1 MRGRSINS
9 RFMLFQDRL
18 QSQELDDYDEEK
30 EWKRLQRQYEGR
42 ESATDTQARQESS
55 NLAQKERGEDL
66 ETDSKIPKFIRLYDV
81 DTRPSSSKVT
91 VQLIR
96 HQLRS
101 CTSPEDF
108 TRVFTVLLDRRPGM
122 PNAEGKG
129 ARLLANESTQRII
142 AHSLARYDPGRALVS
157 LSLLIRRLEEDKQE
171 IDNSILKLALL
182 TSAQTHS
189 FVALRRYLR
198 MSVGRQYEE
207 GVSGTLLY
215 RISEEILNGIKS
227 GFEHN
232 TAHPKASEALQALL
246 YAPSLNVFHR
256 KEYLRSYLPR
266 EFNAF
271 ANWVNILT
279 ECRAVDRINQEW
291 TWTQER
297 ILSKKS
303 WAGNEFERVQFL
315 EKSPRLFMH
324 AFFRVGSPKDAWAI
338 FEKYG
343 SQIAVDDDEIWDQLV
358 ENVEHKPDLP
368 EPLQQIVE
376 NMLTER
382 LDKMLQDIEKNMGIA
397 WVPGKDGEKG
407 HHDVSNS
414 EDQAQTEIEEE
425 QERPE
430 DPLKDVKAFTQ
441 FAVEREEEILAQKD
455 DILAGRDPRPY
466 KAPFS

>member
-1 MRGRSINS
+1 
-9 RFMLFQDRL
+9 MLFQDRL
-18 QSQELDDYDEEK
+18 QSQELNDYDEEK

-42 ESATDTQARQESS
+42 GSATDMQAGQESS
-55 NLAQKERGEDL
+55 NLATQEQEEDF
-66 ETDSKIPKFIRLYDV
+66 EAKIPKFIRLHDLE
-81 DTRPSSSKVT
+81 TRPSSSKVT
-91 VQLIR
+91 IQLIR

-108 TRVFTVLLDRRPGM
+108 TRVFSVLLDRRPGM

-129 ARLLANESTQRII
+129 ARLLVNESTQRIV

-189 FVALRRYLR
+189 FVALRKYLR

-207 GVSGTLLY
+207 DVSGTLLY
-215 RISEEILNGIKS
+215 RISDEILDGIKS
-227 GFEHN
+227 GFTHN
-232 TAHPKASEALQALL
+232 TAHSKAAEALPALL

-271 ANWVNILT
+271 ANWVNILA
-279 ECRAVDRINQEW
+279 ECRAVDRLNQEW

-303 WAGNEFERVQFL
+303 WAGNELEPAQFL

-338 FEKYG
+338 FGKYG
-343 SQIAVDDDEIWDQLV
+343 YQIAVDDDEIWDQLV

-368 EPLQQIVE
+368 EPLQQILE
-376 NMLTER
+376 SIFTER

-397 WVPGKDGEKG
+397 WVSGIDGEEG
-407 HHDVSNS
+407 HHDVSSS
-414 EDQAQTEIEEE
+414 ESHAPADTEEE
-425 QERPE
+425 QECPR
-430 DPLKDVKAFTQ
+430 DPLQDVKAFTQ

-466 KAPFS
+466 QPPFS